1 MDGGVG
7 NQCQPD
13 TQPGVSGNPNS
24 TAVVSGQPDS
34 LVAPIRTRRARKP
47 TRMARLTLRYPGKVK
62 ILFDS
67 RRLMAIGPKKKIV
80 DNFRSYLGFLG
91 RKQPSILL
99 KSWKSVS
106 ANTKELIWQAILEK
120 FEIFFFDGQTEVE
133 FSLVDKKL
141 QDKFRRKMLIYVGR
155 RWAVFKTNLT
165 TTYIYGK
172 KKDEPPYVKEYEFLD
187 KETWEAFVAL
197 RLSSEEKAKRL
208 KAQETQS
215 HNKCPQRCSRG
226 GYEVLTQ
233 KIIDEKFKAR
243 AAASGDPS
251 EIIQP
256 PSPTSRHEAWKRARM
271 KPSGEYIN
279 PETSVIAEKID
290 ALEQEASSGSFTPT
304 GRNDILAV
312 AIGKPDHPSRV
323 RGVIRDFRLTNS
335 KMSSKEPN
343 LARQKDAGSIV
354 ASGEFDSSRLSRK
367 QVFRGGV
374 WKGYTVRTYFGKQR
388 HSADGMVSREEVAAI
403 VAEMKAT
410 MQAEMQASLRAE
422 MMMMLSSSPATSAAE
437 PHTPLGNSAK
447 GSCAPENKQDEHV
460 GDDVNFD
467 YRFYVEDPQRR
478 LVAYGRIHD
487 LGSNIHHRKMNNDE
501 VRVSV
506 ERVVVADAPV
516 PFPTE
521 EVMKVGE
528 ALNQFIAWP
537 RRLVVENVKQVISQR
552 ELFPKQISQT
562 KEALQ
567 TRTMDTTDVLKTL
580 WFAAADIKEP
590 KSLIIEAGIVS
601 LTRTSVYIN
610 QVDIMGLLST
620 GTISAAVMKFYNGR
634 ADRYGLMSPLTIQ
647 THGNNEDMGL
657 IGNRIGEG
665 GFDCFLLPFYDKGWE
680 LMAICPKSGCVTWFS
695 CLAKGKK
702 QKVPEMIETAFE
714 AYQVVKGMRSNTLT
728 KPKWVYPKCCQQ
740 DVGDAECGL
749 LVMRHMLEII
759 KLDIVNSHLIQKSL
773 IRA

>member
-24 TAVVSGQPDS
+24 MAVVSGQPDS

-67 RRLMAIGPKKKIV
+67 RRLMAIGPNKKIV
-80 DNFRSYLGFLG
+80 DNFRSYLGFRG

-133 FSLVDKKL
+133 FSLVDQKL

-233 KIIDEKFKAR
+233 KTIDEKFKAR

-256 PSPTSRHEAWKRARM
+256 PSPPSRHEAWKRARM

-323 RGVIRDFRLTNS
+323 RGV
-335 KMSSKEPN
+335 
-343 LARQKDAGSIV
+343 G
-354 ASGEFDSSRLSRK
+354 
-367 QVFRGGV
+367 
-374 WKGYTVRTYFGKQR
+374 KGYTVRTYFGKQR

-403 VAEMKAT
+403 VTEMKAT

-447 GSCAPENKQDEHV
+447 GSCAPENQQDEHV

-610 QVDIMGLLST
+610 QVDIMGLLAT
-620 GTISAAVMKFYNGR
+620 GTISAAVMNFYNRCLFKILQSSGR

-657 IGNRIGEG
+657 IRNRIGEG

-680 LMAICPKSGCVTWFS
+680 LMAICPKSGYVTCFS

-702 QKVPEMIETAFE
+702 QKKKVPEMIETAFE

-749 LVMRHMLEII
+749 FVMRHMLEII
-759 KLDIVNSHLIQKSL
+759 KLDIVNSFEKALDMEKPYSSDDIEDVRRRWAESFL
-773 IRA
+773 EVM